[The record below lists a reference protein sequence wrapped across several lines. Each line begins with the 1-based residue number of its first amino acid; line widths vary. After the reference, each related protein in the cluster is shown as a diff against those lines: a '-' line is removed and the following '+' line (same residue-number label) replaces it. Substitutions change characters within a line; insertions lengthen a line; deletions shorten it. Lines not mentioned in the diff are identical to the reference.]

1 MPPPPAPPT
10 SSVAPVTAP
19 WAGPL
24 SGVAAALELAH
35 PAMGLTH
42 AEVERRRQLS
52 GRNVL
57 PHAPP
62 ATTLQIALRQF
73 KSPLIFILVAAAVV
87 SFLLGEHS
95 DALFIAIVLVANA
108 IVGTIQE
115 RGAEQSAEALRA
127 MLKERARV
135 VRDDTIVEIDG
146 ADLVPGDVVVLEPG
160 DKVPADLRLLSET
173 GLTIDESML
182 TGESVP
188 AEKDANADVARD
200 AGLGDR
206 ATMAC
211 AGTLVARGH
220 GRGLVVA
227 IADGTALGS
236 IAGLVMGREGTT
248 PPLMVRMEQF
258 TKKIALVVLV
268 ASAVLG
274 VIDLSRGAA
283 LHEVFLMA
291 VALAVSAIP
300 EGLPIAL
307 TVALSLGARRMAG
320 RRVIARRLVSVEAL
334 GSCTFIASDKTG
346 TLTKNELTVRS
357 VAFVEPEAGGDI
369 VDFGDDVTVDDDPRW
384 HRLATAIA
392 LDNEAALS
400 ADGSTGTGDAVDVAM
415 LVFAHRLGVDRA
427 HALHTW
433 PRRCALAFEA
443 ERQYAASIHVVEG
456 DADRSAMAF
465 VKGAPERVVQMCATA
480 AAREGDLAL
489 DREAALTLARRLAE
503 RGARVLAVAAGPVGA
518 TAVAGDVVDPAG
530 LVDLTLLGFVGMID
544 PLRPEAK
551 DAVAACRRAGI
562 EVAMVTGDHPVT
574 ALAIAKELGIARAD
588 DTVDHVV
595 TGAMLRSAVGADGSA
610 STAQLDALV
619 RQRAV
624 FARIEPEQKLAI
636 VESLQRAGHF
646 VAVTGDGA
654 NDAPALRAAHIGV
667 AMGARGTDVAKET
680 AGLIVTDDNFASIVA
695 GVEEGRVA
703 YDNVRKVIFLAIST
717 GAAEILIFA
726 LAVIF
731 GTPLP
736 LLPIQLLWMNLVT
749 NGIQDVGLAFEP
761 REREVLRDPPRR
773 TDEAIFDRVMI
784 QRVLVSATIMC
795 AVSFAWFK
803 VLLDRGVPIEMARNQ
818 MLLLMVL
825 FENIH
830 AGNCRSEHRS
840 LLTHSPLRNPILF
853 VGTAFVQGLHL
864 VAMHVPLLADTLG
877 LAPVSL
883 ADWLTCLGLSLTL
896 FVAMELEKLWR
907 RVRASARPRES

>member
-1 MPPPPAPPT
+1 
-10 SSVAPVTAP
+10 
-19 WAGPL
+19 
-24 SGVAAALELAH
+24 
-35 PAMGLTH
+35 
-42 AEVERRRQLS
+42 
-52 GRNVL
+52 
-57 PHAPP
+57 
-62 ATTLQIALRQF
+62 
-73 KSPLIFILVAAAVV
+73 
-87 SFLLGEHS
+87 
-95 DALFIAIVLVANA
+95 
-108 IVGTIQE
+108 
-115 RGAEQSAEALRA
+115 
-127 MLKERARV
+127 
-135 VRDDTIVEIDG
+135 
-146 ADLVPGDVVVLEPG
+146 
-160 DKVPADLRLLSET
+160 
-173 GLTIDESML
+173 
-182 TGESVP
+182 
-188 AEKDANADVARD
+188 
-200 AGLGDR
+200 
-206 ATMAC
+206 
-211 AGTLVARGH
+211 
-220 GRGLVVA
+220 
-227 IADGTALGS
+227 
-236 IAGLVMGREGTT
+236 
-248 PPLMVRMEQF
+248 MVRMERF

-268 ASAVLG
+268 ASAGLG
-274 VIDLSRGAA
+274 VIELARGAA

-300 EGLPIAL
+300 EGLPIAP
-307 TVALSLGARRMAG
+307 TVALSLGARRMAA

-357 VAFVEPEAGGDI
+357 VTFADGDVVE
-369 VDFGDDVTVDDDPRW
+369 FNDDVTVDDDPRW

-392 LDNEAALS
+392 LDNEASLS
-400 ADGSTGTGDAVDVAM
+400 ADASTGTGDAVDVAM
-415 LVFAHRLGVDRA
+415 LVFAHRLGVDRVQ
-427 HALHTW
+427 ALHAW

-443 ERQYAASIHVVEG
+443 ERQYAASIHVVAA
-456 DADRSAMAF
+456 DADRAPVAF

-480 AAREGDLAL
+480 ACREGDLAI
-489 DREAALTLARRLAE
+489 DRAAALAVAHRLAE
-503 RGARVLAVAAGPVGA
+503 RGARVLAVAAGPVEAGV
-518 TAVAGDVVDPAG
+518 VAGDVVDPAG
-530 LVDLTLLGFVGMID
+530 LVGLTLLGFVGMID

-551 DAVAACRRAGI
+551 EAVAACRRAGI

-574 ALAIAKELGIARAD
+574 ALAVAREVGIAAPH
-588 DTVDHVV
+588 DTVDDVV
-595 TGAMLRSAVGADGSA
+595 TGAMLRAAVADDGGA
-610 STAQLDALV
+610 STRHLDELV
-619 RQRAV
+619 KGRAV

-717 GAAEILIFA
+717 GAAEIMLFA
-726 LAVIF
+726 LAVVF
-731 GTPLP
+731 STPLP

-761 REREVLRDPPRR
+761 RERDVLKDPPRR

-803 VLLDRGVPIEMARNQ
+803 ILLDRGVPLELARNQ

-840 LLTHSPLRNPILF
+840 LLTHSPLRNPVLF

-864 VAMHVPLLADTLG
+864 VAMHVPILADTLG

-883 ADWLTCLGLSLTL
+883 QDWLTCLGLSLTL
-896 FVAMELEKLWR
+896 LVAMELEKLWR
-907 RVRASARPRES
+907 RARSSART

>member
-1 MPPPPAPPT
+1 MSVTPAAP
-10 SSVAPVTAP
+10 SSPAAQVKTP

-24 SGVAAALELAH
+24 SAVAAPLGLDH
-35 PAMGLTH
+35 PALGL
-42 AEVERRRQLS
+42 AADEVKRRRQRA

-95 DALFIAIVLVANA
+95 DAFFIAIVLIANA
-108 IVGTIQE
+108 IVGTVQE

-135 VRDDTIVEIDG
+135 VRDDTIVEVDG

-188 AEKDANADVARD
+188 TEKDANANVPVD
-200 AGLGDR
+200 AGIGDR
-206 ATMAC
+206 ATMAF

-227 IADGTALGS
+227 IADGTALGG

-248 PPLMVRMEQF
+248 PPLTVRLERF
-258 TKKIALVVLV
+258 TRKIAIVVLV
-268 ASAVLG
+268 ACAVLG
-274 VIDLSRGAA
+274 VVDLARGAA

-307 TVALSLGARRMAG
+307 TVALSLGARRMAA

-346 TLTKNELTVRS
+346 TLTKNELRVRS
-357 VAFVEPEAGGDI
+357 VAFADGDVI
-369 VDFGDDVTVDDDPRW
+369 EFGEDVIVDDDPRW

-400 ADGSTGTGDAVDVAM
+400 AEATTGTGDAVDVAM
-415 LVFAHRLGVDRA
+415 LVFAHRLGVERA
-427 HALHTW
+427 RALHVW

-443 ERQYAASIHVVEG
+443 ERQYAASIHIAEG
-456 DADRSAMAF
+456 DPSHAPVAF
-465 VKGAPERVVQMCATA
+465 LKGAPERVVQMCATA
-480 AAREGDLAL
+480 ASREGDLAI
-489 DREAALTLARRLAE
+489 DRGAALAVARRLAE
-503 RGARVLAVAAGPVGA
+503 RGARVLAVAAGAVEA
-518 TAVAGDVVDPAG
+518 SVVAGDVIDPNG

-574 ALAIAKELGIARAD
+574 ALAIAKELGIAPPQEG
-588 DTVDHVV
+588 VEHVV
-595 TGAMLRSAVGADGSA
+595 TGAMLRAAVAEDGA
-610 STAQLDALV
+610 STRRLDEIV
-619 RQRAV
+619 KGRAV

-726 LAVIF
+726 LAVVF

-761 REREVLRDPPRR
+761 RERDVLKDPPRR

-803 VLLDRGVPIEMARNQ
+803 VLLDRGVPLEMARNQ
-818 MLLLMVL
+818 LLLLMVL

-840 LLTHSPLRNPILF
+840 LFTHSPLRNPILF
-853 VGTAFVQGLHL
+853 VGTAVVQGLHL
-864 VAMHVPLLADTLG
+864 VAMHVPILADTLD

-883 ADWLTCLGLSLTL
+883 QDWLTCLGLSLSL

-907 RVRASARPRES
+907 RLRAPAPR